1 MTSFI
6 GGGGNFISEG
16 QDIHRNVYS
25 IGLGL
30 DIQRSDNFTLSLLLD
45 TAFAD
50 EYESYQGQIVGN
62 WRF

>member
-30 DIQRSDNFTLSLLLD
+30 AIKNTDNFTLSLLLD
-45 TAFAD
+45 TELAD